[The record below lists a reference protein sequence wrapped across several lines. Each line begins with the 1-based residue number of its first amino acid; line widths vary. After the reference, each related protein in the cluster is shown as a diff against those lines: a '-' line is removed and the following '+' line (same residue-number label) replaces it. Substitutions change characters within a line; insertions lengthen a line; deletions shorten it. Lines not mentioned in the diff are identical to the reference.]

1 MQTTFED
8 KLPHPDEDAQRRVDN
23 AVKAEKGEAQI
34 GGSAGRQQVANKER
48 EGECFH
54 SAGDVDRS
62 LSIHPLAPLEH
73 DTVSGGPGS
82 QSGNPVKDPVT

>member
-48 EGECFH
+48 EGE
-54 SAGDVDRS
+54 
-62 LSIHPLAPLEH
+62 
-73 DTVSGGPGS
+73 
-82 QSGNPVKDPVT
+82 